1 MKKLLI
7 TTFCLSLFLTGCNP
21 VGPNYVRP
29 QIDSPTKWSEA
40 KEQTEVKGAIEQ
52 TAWWKSFGDPVL
64 DNLIEQAVKTNLD
77 IQQAQARI
85 IQARA
90 DIVTAGAAGLPSVN
104 TSASITRSKD
114 SKNATVPSVDTRTT
128 TLYKAGFD
136 AQWEIDVFGGV
147 RRSQEAAHARYDAG
161 VDDLRATTL
170 TLLGD
175 VAKNYIDLRS
185 NQEQLAITLRNV
197 ESQKQTVDVTRERY
211 RLGLISYLDVA
222 QAEAQKASTES
233 DVPKLQASIKQSIH
247 RLGILL
253 GKTPDFL
260 KTELSET
267 KPLPKYD
274 GVIAAGLPCELLS
287 RRPDLRKAERQ
298 LAAAS
303 ADIGVATADLYPKF
317 DLTGG
322 LGLQSVSSSKFSQAS
337 SRYWSIVP
345 GVSLPL
351 FNGGKTRANIESKRA
366 VYDETLAKYRSV
378 FNSALEDVEN
388 ALSAYYAEQERHV
401 ILAESVRS
409 NKEAMELANEQYKR
423 GLTSFLDVLV
433 TEKNLYSAQSSLS
446 QSEANLLTHLISL
459 YKAIGGGWD
468 AVDVPTVR
476 ETASLGQSIDSSR

>member
-7 TTFCLSLFLTGCNP
+7 MTICLSLFLTGCNP
-21 VGPNYVRP
+21 VGPDYVRP
-29 QIDSPTKWSEA
+29 KLESPDKWTEA
-40 KEQTEVKGAIEQ
+40 KEQTEVKGELEQ

-64 DNLIEQAVKTNLD
+64 NSLIEQAVKTNLD

-90 DIVTAGAAGLPSVN
+90 DLVIAGAEGLPSVN
-104 TSASITRSKD
+104 TSASITRSKSSD
-114 SKNATVPSVDTRTT
+114 NAAQPTTISTPATTV
-128 TLYKAGFD
+128 YKAGFD

-147 RRSQEAAHARYDAG
+147 RRSREAAKAKYDAG
-161 VDDLRATTL
+161 VEDLRATVL

-175 VAKNYIDLRS
+175 VAKNYVDLRS
-185 NQEQLAITLRNV
+185 NQEQFAITLRNV
-197 ESQKQTVDVTRERY
+197 KSQKQTVDVTRERY
-211 RLGLISYLDVA
+211 RMGLTSYLDVA
-222 QAEAQKASTES
+222 QAEAQKAATES
-233 DVPKLQASIKQSIH
+233 DIPTLQASVKQSIH

-253 GKTPDFL
+253 GKEPNVL
-260 KTELSET
+260 KAELLEAR
-267 KPLPKYD
+267 PLPKYD

-287 RRPDLRKAERQ
+287 RRPDLRKVERQ

-322 LGLQSVSSSKFSQAS
+322 LGLQSSDSSKFSKAS

-351 FNGGKTRANIESKRA
+351 FNGGKTRANIEGKRA

-378 FNSALEDVEN
+378 FNSTLEDVEN
-388 ALSAYYAEQERHV
+388 ALSAYYAEKERNL
-401 ILAESVRS
+401 ILAESIRS
-409 NKEAMELANEQYKR
+409 NKEAMELANERYKR

-433 TEKNLYSAQSSLS
+433 AEKSLYSAQSSLS
-446 QSEANLLTHLISL
+446 QSDANLLTHLISL
-459 YKAIGGGWD
+459 YKALGGGWSV
-468 AVDVPTVR
+468 VDG
-476 ETASLGQSIDSSR
+476 ETAYLQSAGRSG